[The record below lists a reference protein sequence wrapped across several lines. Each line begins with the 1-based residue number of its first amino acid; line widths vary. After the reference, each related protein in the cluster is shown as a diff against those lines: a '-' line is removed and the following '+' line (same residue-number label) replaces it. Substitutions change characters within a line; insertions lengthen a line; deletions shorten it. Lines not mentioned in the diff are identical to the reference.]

1 MTYLNIRITE
11 QDKQLLKK
19 YAGKYR
25 MQLSSYVRYR
35 LLTDLKQK
43 NKDE

>member
-11 QDKQLLKK
+11 QDKKLLKH

-25 MQLSSYVRYR
+25 MQLSSYVRSR
-35 LLTDLKQK
+35 LFNGLPDVE
-43 NKDE
+43 N

>member
-11 QDKQLLKK
+11 QDKHLLKK

-35 LLTDLKQK
+35 LLTDLTK
-43 NKDE
+43 NNQDE